1 MQKKITLSLDNKL
14 VEEVQRLVKEGRAKS
29 QSEFFGEALEARIQQ
44 LEREEWR
51 RAMID
56 ASKDPMF
63 LSDVEQVTK
72 DFEHADAES
81 ARMIQ

>member
-1 MQKKITLSLDNKL
+1 M
-14 VEEVQRLVKEGRAKS
+14 
-29 QSEFFGEALEARIQQ
+29 EARIQQ

-81 ARMIQ
+81 AGMIQ